1 MIPQDNVLALIHSDA
16 YAQWVFDTGHP
27 TQGRR
32 FTNAAH
38 RLRML
43 APEHGI
49 EVAPIEANYFPSFE
63 QLQLAHSMEHIERTL
78 LDGRSGEWEGTR
90 RDLGSTALRMAGGTI
105 LAAEALLQGRALTA
119 VNFAGAKH
127 HAMRDR
133 SSGFCVFNDFAIA
146 ARHVLRSPRRVFC
159 PFTKS
164 MRRVGRIAILDI
176 DAHHGDGT
184 EVLLSDSMRVLT
196 FSVHDSTIFPGTGG
210 YDEPSCHQFNR
221 PLAAGA
227 GDDELRY
234 AVADFVLMCD
244 RFRPQMIFIAIGADG
259 HRDDPLS
266 TLNYTIDGMV
276 QAVRNVRRAYPELP
290 ILLGGAGGYQPDD
303 VTPQAWAQMAL
314 AVAAPVAEGDGY
326 WVAAVGDVGY
336 LDGDEDLGEPIDE
349 HLQQHAHLFAGDP
362 PIEVDRRL
370 EPDAY
375 HAPVD
380 PVHEFHWHPA
390 RIGDIRAGDRVR
402 VVRDAFTDPEGSR
415 LHNGRVCEVIEV
427 HDADVV
433 CRSVDGR
440 EPALTAARYAPYLLE
455 QWVEDDPDPWPSP

>member
-1 MIPQDNVLALIHSDA
+1 MTADLVLVHSQL
-16 YAQWVFDTGHP
+16 YRGWVFSDTHP

-32 FTNAAH
+32 FDNARA
-38 RLRML
+38 RLLDL
-43 APEHGI
+43 APAAGVTVAELDSDLLPERALLERVHSAEHVSEGI
-49 EVAPIEANYFPSFE
+49 D
-63 QLQLAHSMEHIERTL
+63 H
-78 LDGRSGEWEGTR
+78 GRSGEWAGCR
-90 RDLGSTALRMAGGTI
+90 PDLGDIAHRMVGGTL
-105 LAAEALLQGRALTA
+105 LAARELLSGRALTA
-119 VNFAGAKH
+119 VHFAGAKH
-127 HAMRDR
+127 HAMRDH
-133 SSGFCVFNDFAIA
+133 SSGFCVFNDLAVT

-184 EVLLSDSMRVLT
+184 EALLSDSMRVLT

-336 LDGDEDLGEPIDE
+336 LDGDEELGEPIDE

-375 HAPVD
+375 LAPVD